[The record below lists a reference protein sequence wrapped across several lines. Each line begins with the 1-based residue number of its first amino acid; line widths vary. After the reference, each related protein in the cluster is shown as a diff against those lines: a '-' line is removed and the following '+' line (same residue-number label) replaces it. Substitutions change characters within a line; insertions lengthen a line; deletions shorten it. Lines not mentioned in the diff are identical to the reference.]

1 MASLY
6 AHAQPQKEALLL
18 ILSTSFTLHFPNP
31 PSAINSLHAAASF
44 MFPIAL
50 KETLNASSTFAC
62 VSQGSF
68 RAEPHPMLYTIT
80 SEKLEHMLGV
90 KEAIALQAAPARQET
105 KAVRHYRV
113 QDCVHG
119 QSCRVE
125 LQHPRRTHPGWE
137 SQPSQTGTVRR
148 CRERSRAPRAR
159 ASMRAS
165 LRGNAGSLVL
175 ALYTLQRINLHQKVA
190 KDLRKWLTKPSK
202 YCTVGGKATG
212 TWHLYKS
219 S

>member
-6 AHAQPQKEALLL
+6 AHAQSQKEALLL

-44 MFPIAL
+44 MFPISL

-68 RAEPHPMLYTIT
+68 RAEPHPMLCTIT

-90 KEAIALQAAPARQET
+90 KEAIALQAAPARQEI

-165 LRGNAGSLVL
+165 LRAV
-175 ALYTLQRINLHQKVA
+175 
-190 KDLRKWLTKPSK
+190 
-202 YCTVGGKATG
+202 
-212 TWHLYKS
+212 
-219 S
+219 